1 MRDLFLKDWAWKLFS
16 LFLAVAIWLTVHR
29 ILEPEAASLAGNT
42 KTVTYEK
49 AVRLVSS
56 SADVSEYR
64 TAPAV
69 VRVTVSGPLEV
80 MDQLQASQVRAEVDL
95 TSSGDNS
102 GQVNII
108 TPPDVTLVGV
118 DPQTVSIIVPP
129 KL

>member
-29 ILEPEAASLAGNT
+29 ILEPEAASQAGHT
-42 KTVTYEK
+42 STVTYEK
-49 AVRLVSS
+49 TVRLVSS
-56 SADVSEYR
+56 SADVSLYR
-64 TAPAV
+64 AAPAV

-95 TSSGDNS
+95 AGSGGNN